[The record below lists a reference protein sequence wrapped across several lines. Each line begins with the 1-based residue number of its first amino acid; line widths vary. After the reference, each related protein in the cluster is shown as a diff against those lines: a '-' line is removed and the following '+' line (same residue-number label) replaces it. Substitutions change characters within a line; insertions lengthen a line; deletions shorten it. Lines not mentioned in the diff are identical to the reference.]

1 MWYSGKMDKR
11 GLLPW
16 LTANCYLPIAL
27 EVNFSSVPAGPEARS
42 NLAQHECNRELRR
55 SVTHGSGTPTG
66 AEDSSPARSR
76 GERQRAEGQVP
87 GKGSIHELHTAVG
100 RSAAKGGATQKR
112 MARVAGI

>member
-1 MWYSGKMDKR
+1 GKMDKR

-87 GKGSIHELHTAVG
+87 GSGESNQL
-100 RSAAKGGATQKR
+100 RSAEGPARRRSRRAQKKSSEP
-112 MARVAGI
+112 